1 MDDIKLANIYASAI
15 YDIAIEKNSVTLV
28 ANMLDM
34 FVKQL
39 KTNDQFRNFLDYPE
53 IKPEEKKKLINS
65 LQKLNE
71 NMPLEILDYL
81 IDKKRLSKIEEI
93 RDEYITIDD
102 KKNGRIRVKAIF
114 SKEIS
119 ENQKQKL
126 IEKISKLKNKKV
138 ILEVSV
144 DKTLISG
151 GLIQIGDEIIDGSLI
166 NQIRKL
172 QKRF

>member
-39 KTNDQFRNFLDYPE
+39 KTNNQFRNFLDYPE
-53 IKPEEKKKLINS
+53 IKLEEKKELINS
-65 LQKLNE
+65 LQKLDE

-102 KKNGRIRVKAIF
+102 KKNGRIRVKAKF

-151 GLIQIGDEIIDGSLI
+151 GLIQIGDEIIDGSLL